1 MSHGLTAKEI
11 KLIKDVFKKNSAV
24 ERVFIHGSRAR
35 GDFKKTSDIDFAVK
49 FFGND
54 KNLILQLHSEL
65 DDLPVIYEIDIIDEK
80 EIGGKN
86 FKDNYEKSKKEF
98 YKKSK

>member
-1 MSHGLTAKEI
+1 MPHGLTAKEI

-54 KNLILQLHSEL
+54 KNLILQLRSEL
-65 DDLPVIYEIDIIDEK
+65 DDLPIIYEIDIIDEK

-86 FKDNYEKSKKEF
+86 FKDDYEKSKKEF